1 MDWKETLRRDIFEKR
16 QPTLL
21 LGSGASIS
29 TGISLN
35 LDPNFPSMADLANRF
50 CDRIETEGF
59 SAEETTAFEIM
70 QKEFRD
76 SSQEGMQ
83 FNLEAFLTSHPLRH
97 DSKFLQQ
104 ILQYT
109 VDAFKSPHRSLTRIL
124 EMNPSIS
131 YPLLE
136 ILRSLI
142 KSLPATYPQLQVI
155 TPNYDLLIEYSA
167 DLIGA
172 PCLTGFCGG
181 IIRSWNP
188 DISFIKPT
196 IKRKGKDFPAR
207 YIHLI
212 KPHGSFA
219 WFQSKTSP
227 HLIVENFALRELNG
241 DWRRH
246 MVIPGPTKCSE
257 SLRDRCRDHMR
268 YMDQAFMKVK
278 SLLVI
283 GYGFNDPHLEEYL
296 KSSLSRGIPAIYV
309 TKSLSN
315 LTLESFVRPYPNVT
329 CIMSDGANG
338 SRVCRGDEEI
348 SCTGERL
355 WMLENFKEEFVR

>member
-1 MDWKETLRRDIFEKR
+1 MDWKEKIRRDIFEKR
-16 QPTLL
+16 PPTLL

-35 LDPNFPSMADLANRF
+35 LDPNFPSMTDLANCF
-50 CDRIETEGF
+50 CDRIETDEF
-59 SAEETTAFEIM
+59 SQDEMRAFSVM
-70 QKEFRD
+70 KTEFNESRKKGTD
-76 SSQEGMQ
+76 
-83 FNLEAFLTSHPLRH
+83 FNLEAFLTSHPLRQ

-109 VDAFKSPHRSLTRIL
+109 VEAFKSPHNSLTQIL

-136 ILRSLI
+136 ILKSLI
-142 KSLPATYPQLQVI
+142 RSLPATYPELQVI

-188 DISFIKPT
+188 NIGFIQPT
-196 IKRKGKDFPAR
+196 IKRNEKDFLAR
-207 YIHLI
+207 YIRLI

-246 MVIPGPTKCSE
+246 MVIPGPTKYSE
-257 SLRDRCRDHMR
+257 SLKDTCRDHMR

-296 KSSLSRGIPAIYV
+296 KRSISREIPAIYV
-309 TKSLSN
+309 TRGLSQSS
-315 LTLESFVRPYPNVT
+315 LESFVFPYPNVT
-329 CIMSDGANG
+329 CIMSDGATG
-338 SRVCRGDEEI
+338 SHIYCGDTEI
-348 SCTGERL
+348 NCPGERL
-355 WMLENFKEEFVR
+355 WMLENFAEKFVK